1 MLAAVSGGGFT
12 AVLSS
17 RRKELLGL
25 QVATGKIG
33 SEGERTV
40 DPHLKIRETA
50 MTSFLIENETIAIG
64 IRKGRVGW
72 RDA

>member
-1 MLAAVSGGGFT
+1 M
-12 AVLSS
+12 
-17 RRKELLGL
+17 